1 MKTFT
6 LGQNRDQALAMIP
19 DKSIKAVRLG
29 NTQVCV
35 SRIGE
40 RFFAF
45 ESNCPHRKA
54 ELKQGWVTA
63 YAEVVCP
70 LHEYRFD
77 MKSGEVRAGSC
88 GELQTYKAE
97 LTEQGLTIF
106 I

>member
-6 LGQNRDQALAMIP
+6 LGQNREQALAMIP
-19 DKSIKAVRLG
+19 DKSIKAVQLG
-29 NTQVCV
+29 KTQVCV
-35 SRIGE
+35 SRVAE
-40 RFFAF
+40 NFFAF
-45 ESNCPHRKA
+45 ESNCPHKKA
-54 ELKQGWVTA
+54 ALKQGWVTG

-88 GELQTYKAE
+88 GELKTYKAE
-97 LTEQGLTIF
+97 LTEEGLKIF

>member
-6 LGQNRDQALAMIP
+6 LGRNRDQALSMIP
-19 DKSIKAVRLG
+19 NKRIKAVLLG

-35 SRIGE
+35 SRIE
-40 RFFAF
+40 ENFFAF
-45 ESNCPHRKA
+45 ESNCPHKKA
-54 ELKQGWVTA
+54 ELKQGWVTS

-77 MKSGEVRAGSC
+77 IKSGEVRAGSC
-88 GELQTYKAE
+88 RELKTYQAE
-97 LTEQGLTIF
+97 LTEDGLKIF